1 MSLNLLWQVIL
12 RTWSFHVCVCS
23 EEPQKGF
30 DPNSDITCLLL
41 KGSVWPRWEEGGFSE
56 VAIDHHRSTEMGG
69 KW

>member
-1 MSLNLLWQVIL
+1 M
-12 RTWSFHVCVCS
+12 CVCS